1 MRLTYKLEKPIDTK
15 YLHYDYMV
23 IADYDISRGNYGR
36 ITDSEIY
43 NKLGSLEDIEDELGI
58 DLVALLNAKTIYIA
72 EFHYWKWDIDCIGCR
87 IKRQCKKDDV
97 GAVEEKRIYKKNMFC
112 VDFINKEIVIIENR
126 LVSDFDY
133 ETEITRFLFSEY
145 GKTWALTKEE
155 LL

>member
-15 YLHYDYMV
+15 YLHYDYMR

-43 NKLGSLEDIEDELGI
+43 NKLGQLEDIEDKLGI
-58 DLVALLNAKTIYIA
+58 DLVTFFKIMEKIDDCVKLSSENLCFMPDGKAISTDMGYVMGFFVYIKEMLN
-72 EFHYWKWDIDCIGCR
+72 
-87 IKRQCKKDDV
+87 
-97 GAVEEKRIYKKNMFC
+97 N
-112 VDFINKEIVIIENR
+112 
-126 LVSDFDY
+126 
-133 ETEITRFLFSEY
+133 Y

>member
-15 YLHYDYMV
+15 YLHYDYLI

-43 NKLGSLEDIEDELGI
+43 NKLGQLEDIEDELGI
-58 DLVALLNAKTIYIA
+58 ELLTLLKARNGFYAYDEEYDKIIFY
-72 EFHYWKWDIDCIGCR
+72 
-87 IKRQCKKDDV
+87 KDDLWINIESEMLGGSKLIKIEGNV
-97 GAVEEKRIYKKNMFC
+97 H
-112 VDFINKEIVIIENR
+112 FISHSQCEFK
-126 LVSDFDY
+126 D
-133 ETEITRFLFSEY
+133 Y